1 MEKVLKL
8 DLRKVPVTQRHP
20 MIFDS
25 WEGLKP
31 ESVLQIVND
40 HDPKPLRYHFESEY
54 KDKFEWA
61 YLASGPEEWVVNIT
75 KLKPYE
81 SKGEELRGKVMAGLD
96 KVRPHLQADGGDVEL
111 IEIDDE
117 AMIVRVKLKGACGT
131 CPSAAMTLKSGVEA
145 QIKKIAPE
153 IRSVESVQVPAEQK
167 AIEKPKAAASCCDHE
182 H

>member
-1 MEKVLKL
+1 MENVLKL
-8 DLRKVPVTQRHP
+8 DIRKVPVTQRHP

-31 ESVLQIVND
+31 EGVLQIVND

-61 YLASGPEEWVVNIT
+61 YLSEGPGEWVVNIT

-111 IEIDDE
+111 VDIDDE
-117 AMIVRVKLKGACGT
+117 TMIVKVNLKGACGT

-145 QIKKIAPE
+145 QIKKSARE
-153 IRSVESVQVPAEQK
+153 IRGVESVQAPAEQQVT
-167 AIEKPKAAASCCDHE
+167 EKQKSTADCCDHD

>member
-1 MEKVLKL
+1 L
-8 DLRKVPVTQRHP
+8 
-20 MIFDS
+20 
-25 WEGLKP
+25 
-31 ESVLQIVND
+31 
-40 HDPKPLRYHFESEY
+40 ESEY
-54 KDKFEWA
+54 KDKFVWE
-61 YLASGPEEWVVNIT
+61 YLATGPEEWVVNIT

-111 IEIDDE
+111 VEIDDE

-145 QIKKIAPE
+145 QIKKSAPE
-153 IRSVESVQVPAEQK
+153 IRSVESVQVPAEAK
-167 AIEKPKAAASCCDHE
+167 VIEKPKPKAKESCCDHD